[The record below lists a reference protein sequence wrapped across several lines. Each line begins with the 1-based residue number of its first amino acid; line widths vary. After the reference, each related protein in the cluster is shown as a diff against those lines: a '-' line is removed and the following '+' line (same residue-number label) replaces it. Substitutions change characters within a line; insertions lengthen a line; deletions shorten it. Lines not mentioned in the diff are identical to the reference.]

1 LLVIACTTIEGSKMY
16 GNFRDQLALV
26 AREPYA
32 ATSRPGARRAPAG
45 RRCRARDRRGVRE
58 QDGIDM
64 VDAGGDELQ
73 PQLGRGVDQQSFAL
87 GVDPMRRCGCRRF
100 ARVSGCTGGTATT
113 DLRHPER
120 RAGAEQGQSHV
131 TLPRP

>member
-1 LLVIACTTIEGSKMY
+1 
-16 GNFRDQLALV
+16 
-26 AREPYA
+26 
-32 ATSRPGARRAPAG
+32 
-45 RRCRARDRRGVRE
+45 
-58 QDGIDM
+58 M

-73 PQLGRGVDQQSFAL
+73 PQLGRRVDQQSFAL
-87 GVDPMRRCGCRRF
+87 GVDQCAGAGAPV

-120 RAGAEQGQSHV
+120 RAGAEKGQSHV